1 VSRNIQ
7 PPLSESIHHAWP
19 SPNLSDA
26 AAVEVR
32 EFLRNLSLL
41 FSSHYHAQIQRDY
54 EEHEFDNL
62 AQPRF
67 FADPPDFD
75 DEPF

>member
-1 VSRNIQ
+1 MKSDSLPVEIYL
-7 PPLSESIHHAWP
+7 PA
-19 SPNLSDA
+19 LSDD
-26 AAVEVR
+26 AVIEVR
-32 EFLRNLSLL
+32 EFLHNLSLF
-41 FSSHYHAQIQRDY
+41 FSSQYRAQIQRYY

-67 FADPPDFD
+67 FADPSDFD

>member
-1 VSRNIQ
+1 MKSNSTPVEIYL
-7 PPLSESIHHAWP
+7 PDM
-19 SPNLSDA
+19 SDA
-26 AAVEVR
+26 AVIEVR
-32 EFLRNLSLL
+32 EFLHNLLL
-41 FSSHYHAQIQRDY
+41 FFSSQYHAQIQRYY
-54 EEHEFDNL
+54 EEHEFNSL

>member
-1 VSRNIQ
+1 MKSDSLPVERYL
-7 PPLSESIHHAWP
+7 PA
-19 SPNLSDA
+19 LSDD
-26 AAVEVR
+26 AVIEVR
-32 EFLRNLSLL
+32 EFLHNLSLF
-41 FSSHYHAQIQRDY
+41 FSSQYRAQIQRYY